1 MISKN
6 VKVEVALREED
17 RPIAFLVQMASQFES
32 KILFETGNKQV
43 NVKSMMGMMSLGLD
57 LDRLEDLTVVAD
69 GADEEEAVSKIE
81 GYLTKGA
88 QIQHICAFIYAEIAQ
103 LVEHFTRNEG
113 VAGSSPVFGLHNKGS
128 GKRLILCLVL
138 INYQNKK
145 NAYNLCGIPTIHD

>member
-69 GADEEEAVSKIE
+69 GVDEEEAISKIE
-81 GYLTKGA
+81 ILSYKRSIDT
-88 QIQHICAFIYAEIAQ
+88 HICAFIYAEIAT
-103 LVEHFTRNEG
+103 VGR
-113 VAGSSPVFGLHNKGS
+113 ALHS
-128 GKRLILCLVL
+128 
-138 INYQNKK
+138 
-145 NAYNLCGIPTIHD
+145 

>member
-88 QIQHICAFIYAEIAQ
+88 QITHICAFTYAEIAQ

-113 VAGSSPVFGLHNKGS
+113 VAGSSPVFGL
-128 GKRLILCLVL
+128 I
-138 INYQNKK
+138 
-145 NAYNLCGIPTIHD
+145 

>member
-69 GADEEEAVSKIE
+69 GVDEEEAISKIVLQKE
-81 GYLTKGA
+81 HRYTYLCF
-88 QIQHICAFIYAEIAQ
+88 HIC
-103 LVEHFTRNEG
+103 RN
-113 VAGSSPVFGLHNKGS
+113 SSVGRALHS
-128 GKRLILCLVL
+128 
-138 INYQNKK
+138 
-145 NAYNLCGIPTIHD
+145 

>member
-17 RPIAFLVQMASQFES
+17 RPIAFLVQMAS

-69 GADEEEAVSKIE
+69 GVDEEEAISKIE
-81 GYLTKGA
+81 YYLTKGA
-88 QIQHICAFIYAEIAQ
+88 
-103 LVEHFTRNEG
+103 
-113 VAGSSPVFGLHNKGS
+113 
-128 GKRLILCLVL
+128 
-138 INYQNKK
+138 
-145 NAYNLCGIPTIHD
+145 

>member
-43 NVKSMMGMMSLGLD
+43 NVKSMMGMMSVG

-88 QIQHICAFIYAEIAQ
+88 
-103 LVEHFTRNEG
+103 
-113 VAGSSPVFGLHNKGS
+113 
-128 GKRLILCLVL
+128 
-138 INYQNKK
+138 
-145 NAYNLCGIPTIHD
+145 

>member
-57 LDRLEDLTVVAD
+57 NGESVTVSVD
-69 GADEEEAVSKIE
+69 GADEEEAMKSIE
-81 GYLTKGA
+81 EYL
-88 QIQHICAFIYAEIAQ
+88 
-103 LVEHFTRNEG
+103 
-113 VAGSSPVFGLHNKGS
+113 SNKA
-128 GKRLILCLVL
+128 K
-138 INYQNKK
+138 
-145 NAYNLCGIPTIHD
+145 

>member
-57 LDRLEDLTVVAD
+57 LDLSL
-69 GADEEEAVSKIE
+69 I
-81 GYLTKGA
+81 
-88 QIQHICAFIYAEIAQ
+88 HI
-103 LVEHFTRNEG
+103 
-113 VAGSSPVFGLHNKGS
+113 
-128 GKRLILCLVL
+128 
-138 INYQNKK
+138 
-145 NAYNLCGIPTIHD
+145 

>member
-43 NVKSMMGMMSLGLD
+43 NVKSIGLD

-69 GADEEEAVSKIE
+69 GVDEEEAVSKIE
-81 GYLTKGA
+81 YYLTKGA
-88 QIQHICAFIYAEIAQ
+88 
-103 LVEHFTRNEG
+103 
-113 VAGSSPVFGLHNKGS
+113 
-128 GKRLILCLVL
+128 
-138 INYQNKK
+138 
-145 NAYNLCGIPTIHD
+145 

>member
-69 GADEEEAVSKIE
+69 GVDEEEAVSKIE
-81 GYLTKGA
+81 YYLTKGA
-88 QIQHICAFIYAEIAQ
+88 WIHI
-103 LVEHFTRNEG
+103 
-113 VAGSSPVFGLHNKGS
+113 S
-128 GKRLILCLVL
+128 VL
-138 INYQNKK
+138 SYMPK
-145 NAYNLCGIPTIHD
+145 

>member
-69 GADEEEAVSKIE
+69 GVDEEEAVSKIE
-81 GYLTKGA
+81 CYLTKGA
-88 QIQHICAFIYAEIAQ
+88 QIHISVLSYMPKQ
-103 LVEHFTRNEG
+103 LSWQSTSLVMKG
-113 VAGSSPVFGLHNKGS
+113 SPVQVRFSAYITKD
-128 GKRLILCLVL
+128 
-138 INYQNKK
+138 QA
-145 NAYNLCGIPTIHD
+145 NA